1 MRKTVKI
8 LSLIL
13 LLLAALI
20 GALFLARP
28 SVIDLRRQR
37 AEKQIIELI
46 KSGRTDIS
54 SIKPP
59 AMENEEE
66 EFGELDAEPV
76 TVTGCGLLSIP
87 AIELEM
93 AVVQGAD
100 SVSLRAAAG
109 WLPESAPIG
118 EAGNCVIFGHRMYE
132 YGRHFNRLDELEAG
146 DSILLYNALG
156 ACFTYE
162 VTGKETVEPSKLMDS
177 LAENNEGFCL
187 TLVTCTPTGV
197 GSHRLMVRAELLSGE
212 QEKTEVK

>member
-1 MRKTVKI
+1 MRKIIKI
-8 LSLIL
+8 LSLVL
-13 LLLAALI
+13 LLLTALT

-28 SVIDLRRQR
+28 SIIDLRRHR
-37 AEKQIIELI
+37 AEKQIIERI

-54 SIKPP
+54 GIEPP
-59 AMENEEE
+59 AMENEEK

-76 TVTGCGLLSIP
+76 IVTGCGLLSIP

-146 DSILLYNALG
+146 DSIVLYNALG
-156 ACFTYE
+156 ERFTYE

-177 LAENNEGFCL
+177 LAENNEGFSL

-197 GSHRLMVRAELLSGE
+197 GSHRLLVRAELLSGE
-212 QEKTEVK
+212 QAETEVR

>member
-54 SIKPP
+54 SIEPP

-146 DSILLYNALG
+146 DSIVLYNALG
-156 ACFTYE
+156 ECFT
-162 VTGKETVEPSKLMDS
+162 
-177 LAENNEGFCL
+177 
-187 TLVTCTPTGV
+187 
-197 GSHRLMVRAELLSGE
+197 
-212 QEKTEVK
+212 

>member
-1 MRKTVKI
+1 M
-8 LSLIL
+8 
-13 LLLAALI
+13 
-20 GALFLARP
+20 
-28 SVIDLRRQR
+28 
-37 AEKQIIELI
+37 
-46 KSGRTDIS
+46 
-54 SIKPP
+54 
-59 AMENEEE
+59 
-66 EFGELDAEPV
+66 
-76 TVTGCGLLSIP
+76 TGCGLLSIP

-146 DSILLYNALG
+146 DSIVLYNALG
-156 ACFTYE
+156 ECFTYE

-197 GSHRLMVRAELLSGE
+197 GSHRLLVRAELLSGE
-212 QEKTEVK
+212 QAKTEVK

>member
-1 MRKTVKI
+1 MRKIIKI

-13 LLLAALI
+13 LLLTALT

-28 SVIDLRRQR
+28 SIIDLRRQR
-37 AEKQIIELI
+37 AEKQIIERI

-54 SIKPP
+54 GIEPP
-59 AMENEEE
+59 AMENEEK
-66 EFGELDAEPV
+66 EFGELDTEPV
-76 TVTGCGLLSIP
+76 IVTGCGLLSIP

-146 DSILLYNALG
+146 DSIVLYNALG
-156 ACFTYE
+156 ERFTYE

-177 LAENNEGFCL
+177 LAENNEGFSL

-197 GSHRLMVRAELLSGE
+197 GSHRLLVRAELLSGE
-212 QEKTEVK
+212 QAETEVR